1 MVLRFIDSHTHTY
14 LRGPEDL
21 ELMSVSGIEG
31 VVICSFF
38 PVRPSGFS
46 TMRDLFRWVIEE
58 EPFRLSS
65 YGISSRVAVGIHPRS
80 IPEEDVKAVIDHILA
95 LFDNEKASALGEVGL
110 ETGSQEEEY
119 VLTQQIR
126 IANEYPVPMIMH
138 TPRNNK
144 QKILEK
150 LLSIIESENVDP
162 ARVIIDHLTP
172 DLVEKVRSIGAN
184 VGLTVQP
191 GKLTA
196 KDVHEVIMKHGPEG
210 IVLNSD
216 IGNKA
221 SDPLALPRV
230 AHYLDRAGVSGRDI
244 QMITYSNIRALMP
257 L

>member
-1 MVLRFIDSHTHTY
+1 LRFIDSHTHTY

-21 ELMSVSGIEG
+21 ELMSVSGVEG
-31 VVICSFF
+31 VIICSFF
-38 PVRPSGFS
+38 PVQPSGFS
-46 TMRDLFRWVIEE
+46 TLHDLFRWLVEE
-58 EPFRLSS
+58 EPMRLSS

-80 IPEEDVKAVIDHILA
+80 IPEADLKAVLDHILA
-95 LFDNEKASALGEVGL
+95 LFDNEKVSALGEVGL

-144 QKILEK
+144 EKILER
-150 LLSIIESENVDP
+150 LISIIESENVDP

-172 DLVEKVRSIGAN
+172 NLVERVRAIGAN

-191 GKLTA
+191 GKLTP
-196 KDVHEVIMKHGPEG
+196 KDVHEVILKNGPEG

-216 IGNKA
+216 IGNKP
-221 SDPLALPRV
+221 SDPLSLPRV

-244 QMITYSNIRALMP
+244 QMITYSNIRALIP

>member
-1 MVLRFIDSHTHTY
+1 MRFIDSHTHTY

-31 VVICSFF
+31 VIVCSFF

-58 EPFRLSS
+58 EPSRLGS

-80 IPEEDVKAVIDHILA
+80 IPEEETKAVLDHILA

-110 ETGSQEEEY
+110 ETGSKEEEH

-126 IANEYPVPMIMH
+126 IANEYPIPMIMH
-138 TPRNNK
+138 TPRHNK
-144 QKILEK
+144 PNILEK

-172 DLVEKVRSIGAN
+172 DLVEKVRSAGA
-184 VGLTVQP
+184 VAGLTVQP
-191 GKLTA
+191 GKLSH
-196 KDVHEVIMKHGPEG
+196 KEIHEVLLKNGPEG

-216 IGNKA
+216 IGIKP
-221 SDPLALPRV
+221 SDPLTLPRV

-244 QMITYSNIRALMP
+244 QMVTYSNIRALLP